1 MMDNLRPKHRDIFI
15 DLTGVDLNILASNN
29 LGRIHDD
36 PVIKWL
42 VSTISMSGHQKKWPD
57 LFYRS
62 DKAGNIKHLFRVP
75 WLPRVSAFECYPEDR
90 MDQTRSQTILICTR
104 WLRSMLNR

>member
-104 WLRSMLNR
+104 WLRSMLNH